1 MKTNFKQNALAVY
14 QTQNYL
20 GLVRYA
26 FDKLYFGTDS
36 ELNVLIESHDIEP
49 YQTDSKIVLTQ
60 KLHQIKKLAHKLLKI
75 DTLEMTAGN
84 QARYQQIA
92 ACDDL
97 IVDQQQATV

>member
-1 MKTNFKQNALAVY
+1 MKTNFKQNAVAVY
-14 QTQNYL
+14 QTQSYL

-26 FDKLYFGTDS
+26 FGKLYFGTDS

-49 YQTDSKIVLTQ
+49 YQTDSQLVLAQ
-60 KLHQIKKLAHKLLKI
+60 KLHQIKKLTHELLKI
-75 DTLEMTAGN
+75 DTLEMTAGD

-97 IVDQQQATV
+97 IMDQLQATV